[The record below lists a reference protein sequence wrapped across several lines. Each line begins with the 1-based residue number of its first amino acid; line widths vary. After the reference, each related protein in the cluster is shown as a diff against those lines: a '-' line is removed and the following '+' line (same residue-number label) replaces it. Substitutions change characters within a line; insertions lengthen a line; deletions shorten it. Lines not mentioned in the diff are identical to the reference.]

1 MDCPAQANSRRLEEG
16 RVLGMTTN
24 AEGKPRALVLTG
36 DGINCEVETSEALKL
51 AGFDAEIRHLNDLIS
66 EEFKQDYLSSRYSL
80 LAMPGGFSFGDDLTS
95 GRVLALKLQ
104 HRLGWNLPLYAER
117 GGLVIG
123 VCNGFQALIRM
134 GVFGKD
140 ISITHNVSG
149 KFLNMWVKVSPQGNR
164 CVWLK
169 GMGTLDLPIR
179 HGEGRLVIST
189 ERRSEAL
196 AKMQQ
201 KGMVCLKY
209 EGDDSMNPNGTQDNI
224 AGLCD
229 STGRIFGLMPHPEA
243 FVRWT
248 SHPEWTVAS
257 GRGSAPGQ
265 GLMIFENAYQEAL
278 RA

>member
-1 MDCPAQANSRRLEEG
+1 
-16 RVLGMTTN
+16 MTTN

-36 DGINCEVETSEALKL
+36 DGINCEVETAQALRL
-51 AGFDAEIRHLNDLIS
+51 AGFDAEIRHLNDLIA
-66 EEFKQDYLSSRYSL
+66 EDFKQDYLNSRYAL

-104 HRLGWNLPLYAER
+104 HRLGWNLSLFTER

-123 VCNGFQALIRM
+123 ICNGFQALIRM
-134 GVFGKD
+134 GLFGKD
-140 ISITHNVSG
+140 LSITHNSHG
-149 KFLNMWVKVSPQGNR
+149 KFMNQWVKVSPVGSR

-179 HGEGRLVIST
+179 HGEGRIVIST
-189 ERRSEAL
+189 DRKSEVITKL
-196 AKMQQ
+196 HYR
-201 KGMVCLKY
+201 GMVCLKY
-209 EGDDSMNPNGTQDNI
+209 DGDPSLNPNGSEDGI

-229 STGRIFGLMPHPEA
+229 PSGRIFGLMPHPEA

-248 SHPEWTVAS
+248 AHPEWTAAS

-265 GLMIFENAYQEAL
+265 GLTIFENAYQEAL
-278 RA
+278 RG